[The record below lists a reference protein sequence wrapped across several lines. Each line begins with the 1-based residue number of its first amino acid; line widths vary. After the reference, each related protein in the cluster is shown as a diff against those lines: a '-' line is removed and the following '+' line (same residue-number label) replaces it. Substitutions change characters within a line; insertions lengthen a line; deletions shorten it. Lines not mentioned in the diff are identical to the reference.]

1 MDFQYQAVNAQGQPV
16 TGQISAAGEREA
28 TRLLQQMDLTPVEI
42 MATGRVATE
51 TNRAKHAKRAS
62 QQDKTLVVR
71 ELATLLHAG
80 ISLAEAVESIGQ
92 THTDSTIG
100 LAFAHIHG
108 KLRGGESFSQGL
120 KSAQI
125 QWPDYLFQLVAA
137 GEHTGKLAHALES
150 AATQMEYEQR
160 IRSEMRNALIY
171 PGILVF
177 SGISATLLI
186 FIVVVPKF
194 ASLLKNT
201 RAQLPDISVWVLTVG
216 LFVKENLLW
225 VGLGALAVVLTAIA
239 MLANPLLRARM
250 LQTLSR
256 APILGAWLIET
267 EIGRW
272 ASMLGTLL
280 ENRVPI
286 LKSME
291 LAQDGMRLNAVK
303 HNLQQALREVRGGKK
318 IAEALANLKP
328 TDLLKPPEETASQV
342 IKNLGLAPEDQS
354 RAMSLYVG
362 FLQQW
367 NQAQSPESTHRRHS
381 LNCLPAQCH
390 RARSKPPSRTQTRCP
405 PG

>member
-42 MATGRVATE
+42 NVAGRVATA
-51 TNRAKHAKRAS
+51 TNRVKRAS

-92 THTDSTIG
+92 THTDSAIG
-100 LAFAHIHG
+100 PAFAHIHG

-125 QWPDYLFQLVAA
+125 EWPDYLFQLVAA

-150 AATQMEYEQR
+150 AASQMEYEQR

-194 ASLLKNT
+194 ANLLKNT
-201 RAQLPDISVWVLTVG
+201 RAQIPDNSVWVLTLG

-225 VGLGALAVVLTAIA
+225 VGLGALAVVLAAIA

-286 LKSME
+286 LKAME
-291 LAQDGMRLNAVK
+291 LAQGGMRLNTVRHK
-303 HNLQQALREVRGGKK
+303 LQQALREVRGGKK
-318 IAEALANLKP
+318 IADALANGQMLSVTGVNLIRVGERSGELAKMLRTLAGLYETSGQQRLKRFLI
-328 TDLLKPPEETASQV
+328 LLEPLAILTIGIV
-342 IKNLGLAPEDQS
+342 IGTIMIAVMLAITS
-354 RAMSLYVG
+354 LSNVAM
-362 FLQQW
+362 
-367 NQAQSPESTHRRHS
+367 
-381 LNCLPAQCH
+381 
-390 RARSKPPSRTQTRCP
+390 
-405 PG
+405 